1 MDVTTTTAAHDYI
14 IVNDCFEF
22 KWAVLFQ
29 LFDKILKFFQTIFGF

>member
-1 MDVTTTTAAHDYI
+1 MDVTTTTAAQDDI
-14 IVNDCFEF
+14 IVNDFFEL